1 MSRKQWRPDRPV
13 TTEAW
18 PLTPLPASRVS
29 RCQTQQNRAGLE
41 EITRFRVKSHTDQT
55 TANNKQDAS
64 MGLYVG
70 FLVAED

>member
-1 MSRKQWRPDRPV
+1 MAARQTRYHRGMASNPP
-13 TTEAW
+13 
-18 PLTPLPASRVS
+18 PPPLPASRVS